1 MSTTDVIS
9 YIKFKTLEYKYFKLI
24 NDDLWEQ
31 YKEDFSDFTEPVF
44 RNYIIITVYNLRAL
58 LRNQGVWVVKD
69 KRVIIAQ
76 SLYNILYKEYPAK

>member
-1 MSTTDVIS
+1 MFIIDVIS

-44 RNYIIITVYNLRAL
+44 RNCTIITVRNLRAL
-58 LRNQGVWVVKD
+58 LRNQGVWVAKD
-69 KRVIIAQ
+69 KRVTIAQ
-76 SLYNILYKEYPAK
+76 SLYNTLCEEDPAE